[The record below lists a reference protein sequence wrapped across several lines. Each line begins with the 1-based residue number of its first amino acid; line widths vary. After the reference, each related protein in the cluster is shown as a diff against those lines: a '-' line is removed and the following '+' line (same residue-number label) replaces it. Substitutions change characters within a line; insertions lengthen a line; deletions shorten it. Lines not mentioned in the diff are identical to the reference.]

1 MVFFVIFHADDDCF
15 VETRTTTVVFQ
26 LFLNED
32 VRDIFRVFFS
42 VRHRRGPPTQSEQ
55 MLKGKTLL
63 MKELS
68 QKSRM
73 SMSTLTSVNI
83 EENDGSKTSDSFDIE
98 MALDA
103 PERCRRRALAEPRA

>member
-1 MVFFVIFHADDDCF
+1 MQFSAVAQPGGTGGTCPPPPIACRDI
-15 VETRTTTVVFQ
+15 
-26 LFLNED
+26 D
-32 VRDIFRVFFS
+32 VRDIVRVFFS
-42 VRHRRGPPTQSEQ
+42 VRHRSGPPTQSER

-73 SMSTLTSVNI
+73 SMSTLTSVHI